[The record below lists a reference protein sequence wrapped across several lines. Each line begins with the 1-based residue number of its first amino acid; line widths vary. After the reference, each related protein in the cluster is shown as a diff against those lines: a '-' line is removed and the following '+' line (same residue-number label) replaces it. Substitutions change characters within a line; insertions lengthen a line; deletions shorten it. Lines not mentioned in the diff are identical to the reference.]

1 MMKVC
6 VVLCVDY
13 LSRKVYNNRD
23 KYGGDSMSIIEQI
36 RNRIEDMD
44 SSEILMTSD
53 FVDISSITTIR
64 KCLSRC
70 ADEGLIRRVFDGV
83 YEKPRYSNL
92 LEEYLPTNPETVAY
106 ALARHYHWTIAPC
119 GDIALNKLGLTTQV
133 PTVWSYV
140 SDGPYRDFSWANIQL
155 KFKHKTNREI
165 SLLSEQTV
173 LVVEAIRAL
182 GKECIDDNVIRQL
195 QNRLP
200 QSEKEIIIKEATT
213 CSEWIY
219 EIIRKVCT

>member
-1 MMKVC
+1 
-6 VVLCVDY
+6 
-13 LSRKVYNNRD
+13 
-23 KYGGDSMSIIEQI
+23 MSIIEQI

-119 GDIALNKLGLTTQV
+119 GDIALNKLGLG
-133 PTVWSYV
+133 
-140 SDGPYRDFSWANIQL
+140 SD
-155 KFKHKTNREI
+155 HI
-165 SLLSEQTV
+165 SQDG
-173 LVVEAIRAL
+173 I
-182 GKECIDDNVIRQL
+182 
-195 QNRLP
+195 
-200 QSEKEIIIKEATT
+200 
-213 CSEWIY
+213 
-219 EIIRKVCT
+219 